1 MHIHELKSNMDTKPK
16 ASQAEKERT
25 KRSRCI
31 GCCIM
36 MKHPSPCIRTSQSQ
50 YEKSNIICNC
60 HNERDIRLL
69 FYGICPNSQLGPPTV
84 PCNQAGF
91 FFFFQ
96 LNPHTKNKNK
106 NNKKNKKKNPKP
118 NLQKHTHILKSQS
131 NLAFRFVFFFN
142 DLMF

>member
-1 MHIHELKSNMDTKPK
+1 LNIHELKSNMDTKPK

-50 YEKSNIICNC
+50 YEKRNIICNC
-60 HNERDIRLL
+60 HNERDIRLLL

-91 FFFFQ
+91 FFFFF
-96 LNPHTKNKNK
+96 NSIPTPRIKIKIKN
-106 NNKKNKKKNPKP
+106 NPKP
-118 NLQKHTHILKSQS
+118 NLKKHTHILKSQS
-131 NLAFRFVFFFN
+131 NLAFR
-142 DLMF
+142 